1 MVRGLGLLSL
11 LTVYTQC
18 CYQHDAVPTM
28 QGWLLG
34 LSGLRPIADRVWDA
48 RDWLAPTPMTLGFRV

>member
-1 MVRGLGLLSL
+1 MGLETVQDAHLQKQMVRGSGLLSL

-18 CYQHDAVPTM
+18 CYQQSAVPTM

-34 LSGLRPIADRVWDA
+34 LSGLRTYD
-48 RDWLAPTPMTLGFRV
+48 FRV